1 MQVTETLSEGLRR
14 SYDVVIPA
22 SDLASKLD
30 SELNDLKT
38 KVRLNGFRPGK
49 APISHLRRVYGRGI
63 MADLVQK
70 QIDAA
75 NKEIIEGHNLRLAM
89 QSKIELSRE
98 QKEIEA
104 ALEAKGDLAFKIELE
119 VLPQFELGGF
129 EDIALERPVA
139 DVTEEEIE
147 RFVQRV
153 ADNRRTFNDR
163 PEGEGAETGD
173 RLTVDFVGKIDGVE
187 FDGGKGEAI
196 EVILGAKNF
205 IPGFEEALV
214 GVKAGEERVVEARF
228 PDNYANDSLAGKTGV
243 FDTKISKVAKA
254 EPLATDDE
262 FAKSLGYESLEAMR
276 KEIRDRLEADYARV
290 SREKVKR
297 RLLDALAQRY
307 SFELPRGLV
316 DQEFGQ
322 IWAQVERD
330 QKASRKTFADENT
343 TEEAARAEY
352 LAIAERRVRLGL
364 VLAEVGRGANVQISD
379 EEMSRALIERARA
392 FPGQE
397 KEVWEYYRNNQNA
410 LAELRAPI
418 YEEKAV
424 DHILGLAKVED
435 KKISPEEL
443 LTPEP
448 DEAPK
453 PALAAPEGL
462 ATPEGDEAAKPAET
476 AETAKAPAASEG

>member
-14 SYDVVIPA
+14 AYDVVIPA

-49 APISHLRRVYGRGI
+49 APLSHLRRVYGRSI

-75 NKEIIEGHNLRLAM
+75 NKEIIAGHNLRLAM
-89 QSKIELSRE
+89 QPRIELSKE
-98 QKEIEA
+98 QTEIEA

-119 VLPQFELGGF
+119 VLPQFELGSF

-139 DVTEEEIE
+139 DVTDEEVE

-163 PEGEGAETGD
+163 PEGEAAETGD

-187 FDGGKGEAI
+187 FDGGKAEAI
-196 EVILGAKNF
+196 DVILGSKNF

-214 GVKAGEERVVEARF
+214 GAKAGEQRVVEARF
-228 PDNYANDSLAGKTGV
+228 PDNYANSALAGKTGV
-243 FDTKISKVAKA
+243 FDTKVNKVAKA
-254 EPLATDDE
+254 EALAIDDE
-262 FAKSLGYESLEAMR
+262 FAKSLGYESLEAMH
-276 KEIRDRLEADYARV
+276 KAIRDRLEGDYARV

-297 RLLDALAQRY
+297 RLLDELAKRY

-322 IWAQVERD
+322 IWAQVERE
-330 QKASRKTFADENT
+330 QKAQARTFADENT

-364 VLAEVGRGANVQISD
+364 VLAEVGRSANVQITD

-397 KEVWEYYRNNQNA
+397 KEVWDYYRNNQNA

-424 DHILGLAKVED
+424 DHILGIAKIED
-435 KKISPEEL
+435 KKIDPEAL
-443 LTPEP
+443 LTLEE

-453 PALAAPEGL
+453 LAVAAEPALAAAPVES
-462 ATPEGDEAAKPAET
+462 AEPAE
-476 AETAKAPAASEG
+476 AAPAASEG